1 MARFLDAAGVD
12 RFADVLYW
20 PRQLVS
26 SCPRQANG
34 DDCGAFT
41 LMAAQQLA
49 FGSSL
54 PRAWQQGA
62 VDAFRAHVADNI
74 VHGKG
79 ELKRMAVSLPV
90 DVPNRK
96 RAPAD
101 ADAGADAGK
110 SWFFCFHHSPCYL
123 FLTRSTAPPS
133 PHRSPTTPQ
142 PQHIDSDT
150 RCTSGARAGARQG
163 AR

>member
-1 MARFLDAAGVD
+1 MA
-12 RFADVLYW
+12 
-20 PRQLVS
+20 S
-26 SCPRQANG
+26 
-34 DDCGAFT
+34 
-41 LMAAQQLA
+41 QQLA

-96 RAPAD
+96 RICRR
-101 ADAGADAGK
+101 G
-110 SWFFCFHHSPCYL
+110 
-123 FLTRSTAPPS
+123 R
-133 PHRSPTTPQ
+133 
-142 PQHIDSDT
+142 
-150 RCTSGARAGARQG
+150 
-163 AR
+163 